1 MNLTYQYRYLTSLLK
16 RYGFR
21 GLVLKTLERS
31 KSPMLSYTKNYLRYQ
46 PTAEELE
53 EQRKTPLAYAPLV
66 SIVLPAYETPKRYL
80 CELMD
85 SVTIFFLF
93 TVKSS

>member
-1 MNLTYQYRYLTSLLK
+1 MNLKYQYRYLTSLLK

-46 PTAEELE
+46 PTAEELA
-53 EQRKTPLAYAPLV
+53 EQEIYPGTVRLSIGTEHIEDLLVDLEQALAK
-66 SIVLPAYETPKRYL
+66 I
-80 CELMD
+80 
-85 SVTIFFLF
+85 
-93 TVKSS
+93 